1 MTTVD
6 SKSKLNCAVHLSDFV
21 DSERLWQRHIE
32 LGKIGATES
41 GGVNRQALTEQDSQ
55 ARRLVMEWA
64 VALGAKPRM
73 DAVGNLF
80 LRFPGTDPGL
90 PPIATGSHLDTQP
103 SGGMFDGIYGVL
115 AGLEVLEA
123 LAASD
128 RRLPCPL
135 DLVIWMNEEGSRF
148 GPATMGSG
156 VYAGLLELEDILLL
170 TDADGVVLGDALAVM
185 KSSLDNVEFEDA
197 PCIYNAY
204 FEAHIEQGPVLEE
217 SETQIGAVSGIQGL
231 RQYEV
236 IVSGQ
241 SAHAGTTPRSRR
253 RDALVAAMALISDI
267 TVAINDDEDLVRF
280 TVGRFEVR
288 PGSPN
293 TIPSEVLFSIDL
305 RHPDDNRL
313 EEIERLIAQCVKR
326 VQNCRVDF
334 RCLIRSAVT
343 RFDQAL
349 VASIEHAAE
358 VLEFSVKTLPSG
370 ATHDAKSMATLC
382 PTAMIFVPC
391 RDGVSHHESEWAEA
405 EHLWAGACVLA
416 DVIEARS
423 NLQYSETDS

>member
-1 MTTVD
+1 MTTAGYTG
-6 SKSKLNCAVHLSDFV
+6 KSSSPVRLSDFV
-21 DSERLWQRHIE
+21 DSDRLWQRHLE

-41 GGVNRQALTEQDSQ
+41 GGVNRQALTAEDSQ
-55 ARRLVMEWA
+55 ARRMVIDWA
-64 VALGAKPRM
+64 VALGAQASM
-73 DAVGNLF
+73 DAIGNLF
-80 LRFPGTDPGL
+80 LRFPGTNPDL

-123 LAASD
+123 LVASN

-148 GPATMGSG
+148 SPATMGSG
-156 VYAGLLELEDILLL
+156 VYAGALDLEATLSS
-170 TDADGVVLGDALAVM
+170 ADSDGIVLSDALAIM
-185 KSSLDNVEFEDA
+185 KSTLGNVKHADFPHTYD
-197 PCIYNAY
+197 AY

-217 SETQIGAVSGIQGL
+217 KAALIGAVSGIQGL

-236 IVSGQ
+236 TVSGQ
-241 SAHAGTTPRSRR
+241 SAHAGTTPKSRR
-253 RDALVAAMALISDI
+253 QDALLSAMALINDI
-267 TVAINDDEDLVRF
+267 IARIDDSEDLVRF
-280 TVGRFEVR
+280 TVGRFEVH

-293 TIPSEVLFSIDL
+293 TVPSKVIFSIDL

-313 EEIERLIAQCVKR
+313 GEIEQLIIQCADR
-326 VQNCRVDF
+326 VQVCRVDC

-343 RFDQAL
+343 RFDETL
-349 VASIEHAAE
+349 VASITSAAKA
-358 VLEFSVKTLPSG
+358 LEYAVIILPSG
-370 ATHDAKSMATLC
+370 ATHDAKSMAMLC

-391 RDGVSHHESEWAEA
+391 RDGVSHHESEWAEP

-416 DVIEARS
+416 DVIEARGT
-423 NLQYSETDS
+423 LQYTEIGS